1 VSKVLDRLADAG
13 GVLFVVLTG
22 VGFFVFTSSHIPT
35 SLTSPAAVQAYLAAH
50 PPTAG
55 FWLGA
60 WMEGAALVA
69 LLLLATR
76 LASRLRAAEPT
87 NWLPSAVLALAV
99 TSCAIN
105 LGSFAPS
112 LAALHVGRYDAR
124 TVTALLDINAAAF
137 NISWALNGAFA
148 LLLAL
153 GAFATR
159 ALPRWLAGLGGLAG
173 AGVMVGM
180 AAPTAFDMMQR
191 VFLIWLLA
199 TSGWLLVRGS
209 RHPMS
214 VVATP
219 EPVSA

>member
-1 VSKVLDRLADAG
+1 
-13 GVLFVVLTG
+13 
-22 VGFFVFTSSHIPT
+22 
-35 SLTSPAAVQAYLAAH
+35 VQAYLAAH

-69 LLLLATR
+69 FLLLATR
-76 LASRLRAAEPT
+76 LASRLRAADPAG
-87 NWLPSAVLALAV
+87 WLPSAVLALAV

-112 LAALHVGRYDAR
+112 LAALHVDRYDAR

-148 LLLAL
+148 LLLVIGTL
-153 GAFATR
+153 ATR
-159 ALPRWLAGLGGLAG
+159 ALPRWLAGLGAVAG
-173 AGVMVGM
+173 AGVMFGM

-209 RHPMS
+209 RRP
-214 VVATP
+214 ATAVP
-219 EPVSA
+219 THVPATA